1 MTQFGYQMEWQY
13 LSAGNLQALV
23 EVIPLI
29 SGMDQGR
36 FIPSLTLMNGF
47 RHSKTGVEI
56 AFGPTFRVNQVA
68 VGYYDQNNV
77 WRRKSYWAETEMLED
92 GSVPENPND
101 VHENIDSKGDYK
113 LSYGFTLAAGK
124 TFKSGHL
131 NVPVNVYVTPNLHGV
146 LFGASFGFNVRTRGR
161 KSEKL

>member
-1 MTQFGYQMEWQY
+1 MENGSVAYGFGMLPIMTQFGYQMEWQY

-56 AFGPTFRVNQVA
+56 AFGRP
-68 VGYYDQNNV
+68 NV
-77 WRRKSYWAETEMLED
+77 
-92 GSVPENPND
+92 
-101 VHENIDSKGDYK
+101 
-113 LSYGFTLAAGK
+113 
-124 TFKSGHL
+124 
-131 NVPVNVYVTPNLHGV
+131 
-146 LFGASFGFNVRTRGR
+146 
-161 KSEKL
+161 